1 MMRLDRFLSETS
13 PLTRSLAKRA
23 LKNGE
28 VTLNGEPI
36 KQSATQIDTDKDVV
50 VLNGERLTL
59 VGVRYIMLHKPV
71 DVECNARRGL
81 YPRVID
87 LIDVPKVE
95 RLQPVGR
102 LDVDTTGLLLLTDD
116 GHWSHRVTS
125 PRHRCA
131 KVYIAELAEPMEGA
145 AAEWAIA
152 QVAEGIML
160 DGEETVTQPA
170 TLRLLSPTQAELTI
184 TEGRYHQVKR
194 MFAALGNHVN
204 SLHRSSIG
212 DLALDES
219 LAPGEW
225 RELTPEEIA
234 LF

>member
-1 MMRLDRFLSETS
+1 MRLDRFLSETS

-36 KQSATQIDTDKDVV
+36 KQSATQIDTDNDVV

-81 YPRVID
+81 YQRAID
-87 LIDVPKVE
+87 LIDVPKAE

-116 GHWSHRVTS
+116 GQWSHRVTS

-131 KVYIAELAEPMEGA
+131 KVYLAELAEPMEGE

-152 QVAEGIML
+152 QVADGLML
-160 DGEETVTQPA
+160 DGEEAPTQPA
-170 TLRLLSPTQAELTI
+170 TLRFLSPTQAELTI

-204 SLHRSSIG
+204 ALHRSSIG
-212 DLALDES
+212 DLALDAN

-225 RELTPEEIA
+225 RELTADEIA